1 MNADVLAGASD
12 VIECFVKEL
21 AVLQGH
27 IKAEETRLRAAR
39 AEADEATR
47 DQEELGLSLMCVTKI
62 ALDMT
67 RQRLAKERTAKKREA
82 LEARERHRIYAERA
96 AETERDLREKL
107 ANLQAALDE
116 RNEELGIAKK
126 DLHAARQDTL
136 KARSELVELK
146 SHSDN
151 CERTADDD
159 TTQLGLNHTLKE
171 KDGELEAVLKEM
183 VQAHAQM
190 AVRDE
195 ELERTRKQLRFAVR
209 TAAGARS
216 TAAISRA
223 RQKTARMNCKAT
235 KEELKNEQAAHEE
248 LKLTCRQLIDILEAP
263 EEAVKADKTK
273 SPHSRDK
280 TGCKYKTKYK
290 MLKAKTRGLQTKS
303 SDLGATVEAGF
314 RKRKV
319 DGEMEQQ
326 NKQRIKLKR

>member
-12 VIECFVKEL
+12 VIECFLKEL

-62 ALDMT
+62 ALDVT
-67 RQRLAKERTAKKREA
+67 RQRLAQERTARKREA
-82 LEARERHRIYAERA
+82 LEARERHRIDAERA

-107 ANLQAALDE
+107 ANLRAALDE
-116 RNEELGIAKK
+116 RNEEVAITKK
-126 DLHAARQDTL
+126 YLHAARQDTL
-136 KARSELVELK
+136 KAQSLQ
-146 SHSDN
+146 
-151 CERTADDD
+151 
-159 TTQLGLNHTLKE
+159 QLGLNHTLKE
-171 KDGELEAVLKEM
+171 KDGELEAVRSILRSRPCRPGLTHDQVLKEM

-195 ELERTRKQLRFAVR
+195 ELERTRKQLRSVVR

-216 TAAISRA
+216 IAAISRA
-223 RQKTARMNCKAT
+223 RQKTSRMNCRAT
-235 KEELKNEQAAHEE
+235 KEEPKKEQVAHEE
-248 LKLTCRQLIDILEAP
+248 LKLTCRQLIDIIEAP
-263 EEAVKADKTK
+263 EEAAKADKTK
-273 SPHSRDK
+273 SPHSHDE

-290 MLKAKTRGLQTKS
+290 RLKAETRGLQTKS
-303 SDLGATVEAGF
+303 SDLGATVETGS

-326 NKQRIKLKR
+326 NKQRIKFKR